1 MQSIN
6 FIKQTVSEKKIFKD
20 FFFENFPFLGPQHGR
35 IQRGG
40 GGGQEVRTP
49 MELPD
54 YLFLPC

>member
-20 FFFENFPFLGPQHGR
+20 FFFRKFSLFGAPAWADPE
-35 IQRGG
+35 
-40 GGGQEVRTP
+40 GGGQGVRTP